1 MSDNIFVL
9 LLSALFL
16 FFVYSTNDKKKE
28 CFKVKKYKKNKKDKK
43 DKKDKKK
50 DTKDKKCDCEDKKN
64 CICKKSK
71 NLMNEKTT
79 GVKRKDMKPKIKQ
92 GGRKVHRSEPRPN
105 EKKQD
110 LVEQSSS
117 YKSFEPIEEE
127 YDNRFLRNSYE
138 TQLDILSPK
147 AYNYARS
154 CGDDNLCTK
163 CLIQYAKD
171 RLQNEN

>member
-1 MSDNIFVL
+1 
-9 LLSALFL
+9 
-16 FFVYSTNDKKKE
+16 
-28 CFKVKKYKKNKKDKK
+28 
-43 DKKDKKK
+43 
-50 DTKDKKCDCEDKKN
+50 
-64 CICKKSK
+64 
-71 NLMNEKTT
+71 MNEKTT
-79 GVKRKDMKPKIKQ
+79 GVKRKNMKPNIKQ
-92 GGRKVHRSEPRPN
+92 GGRKIHRSEPQPN
-105 EKKQD
+105 EKKQN
-110 LVEQSSS
+110 LVEQSST
-117 YKSFEPIEEE
+117 YKSFEPIEDE